1 MQRSPKSI
9 ARSPDQPSSL
19 LTWFIFLRILQ
30 CFLLPLSF
38 QTIRIFLAAW
48 KRYLT
53 LLGFQP
59 MDWMVPVGMF
69 TSLSS
74 ELAVA
79 IAPLEYRLAKGLLY
93 QSMTIRELQVRN
105 G

>member
-1 MQRSPKSI
+1 MR
-9 ARSPDQPSSL
+9 
-19 LTWFIFLRILQ
+19 
-30 CFLLPLSF
+30 LSF
-38 QTIRIFLAAW
+38 QTIRLFLAAW

-79 IAPLEYRLAKGLLY
+79 MAPLEYRLAKGLLY
-93 QSMTIRELQVRN
+93 QNMTIRELQVRPKRQGVLSCHVSSQVTCPEVSETLRYN
-105 G
+105 